1 MTYFTR
7 MPGNVRPSLT
17 STLSQVWLFEGLRS
31 EELQHIAQ
39 LADIRVYQA
48 RKIVVAKGDQ
58 ASEFFVLLRG
68 RAIVTTRGSDG
79 SETAFNVMGPGEV
92 FGEVAILDGQP
103 RSASVTTLERCEMA
117 VIDKHSFHALL
128 AVSPSIAANLLA
140 VLARRMR
147 ELTNRMED
155 RTFLDVS
162 GRLAKQLLWLA
173 AHHGVQCGNHV
184 RIQIKLSQQELG
196 DLIGATRESVNKQLR
211 AWTRNGVVKQER
223 GCIEIADLESL
234 HAACGA

>member
-1 MTYFTR
+1 MTYITR
-7 MPGNVRPSLT
+7 MPGNVRTALT
-17 STLSQVWLFEGLRS
+17 NRLSQVWLFQGLRS
-31 EELQHIAQ
+31 EELERITQ
-39 LADIRVYQA
+39 LACIRVYQS
-48 RKIVVAKGDQ
+48 RKIVVAKGDR
-58 ASEFFVLLRG
+58 ASELFVLLRG
-68 RAIVTTRGSDG
+68 RAIVTTRGSEG
-79 SETAFNVMGPGEV
+79 TEAALNVMGPGEV
-92 FGEVAILDGQP
+92 FGEVALLDGQP

-117 VIDKHSFHALL
+117 VIDKRSFHALL

-140 VLARRMR
+140 VLATRMR

-162 GRLAKQLLWLA
+162 ARLAKQLLWLA
-173 AHHGVQCGNHV
+173 AHHGIQCGNRV

-211 AWTRNGVVKQER
+211 AWTRNGVVNQDR

-234 HAACGA
+234 HAACGV